1 MASLRADMEQRLEE
15 EVHVRQEAVHELK
28 LQLFEMRQQCSDL
41 QLQLE
46 EAEADKQRALKEQS
60 DRLTHTYKTEVEGL
74 RSRFRLMATTSMERS
89 PSDSSLEK
97 IEVCNKTRKLLF
109 FLVHKLLFCTI
120 NCYFVIS
127 EFVEAPLTIIKC
139 AELSEQ

>member
-1 MASLRADMEQRLEE
+1 MKEEDLASLRADMEQRLEE
-15 EVHVRQEAVHELK
+15 EVHVRQQSVHELE
-28 LQLFEMRQQCSDL
+28 LQLLEMRQHCSDL

-46 EAEADKQRALKEQS
+46 EAEADKQRALKELS
-60 DRLTHTYKTEVEGL
+60 DQLTHTYKTEVEGL

-109 FLVHKLLFCTI
+109 FMCI
-120 NCYFVIS
+120 NCFSVYLIV
-127 EFVEAPLTIIKC
+127 T
-139 AELSEQ
+139 